1 MSFLKPWNFE
11 KILSDSY
18 SLKNFWF
25 FGSFGFPEFQYLSGM
40 FSFRFGTYSF
50 RSGMN
55 SYLSGIHSFRC
66 NFSHSDNHI
75 NMCFMAQKSSLSQF
89 EHCKSTTSEWAACII
104 WRLNQE
110 ITRGRLGRVYHNWV
124 SAVAEIKLQGLT
136 LALAVVGLAVYCCVA
151 SALTPFS
158 TTTWTAKC

>member
-1 MSFLKPWNFE
+1 
-11 KILSDSY
+11 
-18 SLKNFWF
+18 
-25 FGSFGFPEFQYLSGM
+25 
-40 FSFRFGTYSF
+40 
-50 RSGMN
+50 
-55 SYLSGIHSFRC
+55 
-66 NFSHSDNHI
+66 
-75 NMCFMAQKSSLSQF
+75 MCFMAQKSSLSQF

-151 SALTPFS
+151 LHWHHSPQQHQLQNVRIIILLTCCSAENLNFERTRRKWIWCGELENVSIWNQSCRRFIGFILSFHNHGDGPYYVR
-158 TTTWTAKC
+158 TTWLIIYT

>member
-1 MSFLKPWNFE
+1 MVWFGMSFLKPWNFE

-25 FGSFGFPEFQYLSGM
+25 FGSFGFPKFQYLSGM

-66 NFSHSDNHI
+66 NFSHSESALWI
-75 NMCFMAQKSSLSQF
+75 IIIIIFQVWLMSLQHPPARSD
-89 EHCKSTTSEWAACII
+89 
-104 WRLNQE
+104 
-110 ITRGRLGRVYHNWV
+110 
-124 SAVAEIKLQGLT
+124 
-136 LALAVVGLAVYCCVA
+136 LAVWI
-151 SALTPFS
+151 FS
-158 TTTWTAKC
+158 TMKVIRFHCMCNAQGWYSGIGVKKYKI